1 MKILVVHNSY
11 KQPGGEDVVV
21 RRESGLLR
29 AAGHQ
34 VVTYFRHNEEI
45 EESSLLAKITAGSKT
60 IWAHD
65 SYRDLAALLKQ
76 EKPNLAHFH
85 NTLPLVSP
93 SAYYACLNAN
103 VPVVQ
108 TLHNYLLLCPG
119 GTLFRSGH
127 ICEDCL
133 GHSLWRGVK
142 HGCYRDSRAG
152 TAAVSL
158 MLTAHRAFG
167 TWGRAVSCY
176 IAISECVR
184 ERFIAQGLS
193 GKNVFVKQNFVDP
206 DPSERSDPGG
216 YALFVGRLSAEKGL
230 RTLVAAWAEL
240 SIRIPLVIVGDGP
253 LRLELER
260 EVIRRNL
267 HHVRFEGQVPQEKS
281 LAMMKGARFLVFP
294 SEWHEPF
301 GLAIVEAFACGVPV
315 VCSALGAMSELVADG
330 QTGLH
335 FVPGNPAD
343 LRAKLEW
350 AWTHTK
356 EMEAMGHAA
365 RTEYEK
371 KYTASE
377 NYRIL
382 MMVYEFALRGRD
394 SNEKSR
400 LH

>member
-1 MKILVVHNSY
+1 
-11 KQPGGEDVVV
+11 
-21 RRESGLLR
+21 
-29 AAGHQ
+29 
-34 VVTYFRHNEEI
+34 
-45 EESSLLAKITAGSKT
+45 
-60 IWAHD
+60 
-65 SYRDLAALLKQ
+65 
-76 EKPNLAHFH
+76 
-85 NTLPLVSP
+85 
-93 SAYYACLNAN
+93 
-103 VPVVQ
+103 
-108 TLHNYLLLCPG
+108 
-119 GTLFRSGH
+119 
-127 ICEDCL
+127 
-133 GHSLWRGVK
+133 
-142 HGCYRDSRAG
+142 
-152 TAAVSL
+152 
-158 MLTAHRAFG
+158 
-167 TWGRAVSCY
+167 
-176 IAISECVR
+176 
-184 ERFIAQGLS
+184 
-193 GKNVFVKQNFVDP
+193 
-206 DPSERSDPGG
+206 
-216 YALFVGRLSAEKGL
+216 
-230 RTLVAAWAEL
+230 L

-253 LRLELER
+253 LRGELEQ

-267 HHVRFEGQVPQEKS
+267 HDVRFEGQVPQEKS

-294 SEWHEPF
+294 SEWYEPF

-315 VCSALGAMSELVADG
+315 VCSALGAMSDLVADG

-394 SNEKSR
+394 SNEKSL